1 MLYIVRAVTVLLL
14 APLVLGATSRA
25 GDAAAELNVAK
36 AAVLGVV
43 DSQKVTL
50 VDQFESLEGVERVTL
65 ISEPYKLAR
74 PMQRI
79 RDRQHFY
86 DEIKWNKV
94 SEKKLPLMIDLVNVF
109 LSSDATFS
117 AFVADKTKHDVIGR
131 FGGSFKA
138 YEARARQLVR
148 ASIRRGET
156 VYVIA
161 DEYSTPPAETFEENV
176 RDYVNARLKRPA
188 VAGVCRM
195 RSSGVDLLQLIDV
208 LLGAVVYEYKAKQ
221 GIVSLAS
228 YKPKAK
234 LLAHVKRRSGV
245 KTFVGG
251 YRDERLNIAEYGS

>member
-1 MLYIVRAVTVLLL
+1 VGVRRQRQLSLRFGSAFLDETGTLGGARDPFFAVGLLKC
-14 APLVLGATSRA
+14 A
-25 GDAAAELNVAK
+25 
-36 AAVLGVV
+36 
-43 DSQKVTL
+43 
-50 VDQFESLEGVERVTL
+50 
-65 ISEPYKLAR
+65 EPYKLAR

-109 LSSDATFS
+109 FSSDATFT
-117 AFVADKTKHDVIGR
+117 AFVADKSKHDVIGR
-131 FGGSFKA
+131 FGGTFKA
-138 YEARARQLVR
+138 YEALARQLVR
-148 ASIRRGET
+148 ASIRRGEI

-176 RDYVNARLKRPA
+176 RDYVNRQFGRQA

-195 RSSGVDLLQLIDV
+195 RSSGVDLLQLIDL
-208 LLGAVVYEYKAKQ
+208 LLGAVVYEYKAAA
-221 GIVSLAS
+221 GVVSLAS

-234 LLAHVKRRSGV
+234 LLAHIKKRAGV

-251 YRDERLNIAEYGS
+251 YRDSRLNIAEYRS

>member
-1 MLYIVRAVTVLLL
+1 VSSPARRQRSPKFGFAFLDETGTLGGARDPFFAVGLL
-14 APLVLGATSRA
+14 
-25 GDAAAELNVAK
+25 K
-36 AAVLGVV
+36 C
-43 DSQKVTL
+43 
-50 VDQFESLEGVERVTL
+50 
-65 ISEPYKLAR
+65 SEPYKLAR

-109 LSSDATFS
+109 LSSDATFT
-117 AFVADKTKHDVIGR
+117 AFVADKTKHDVISR
-131 FGGSFKA
+131 FGGPFKA
-138 YEARARQLVR
+138 YEALARQLCR

-176 RDYVNARLKRPA
+176 RDYVNKKLNRPA

-208 LLGAVVYEYKAKQ
+208 LLGAVVYEYKAER
-221 GIVSLAS
+221 GVVDLAK
-228 YKPKAK
+228 YKPKVK
-234 LLAHVKRRSGV
+234 LLQHIKRRAGV
-245 KTFVGG
+245 KTFIGG
-251 YRDERLNIAEYGS
+251 YRGERLNIAEYGL